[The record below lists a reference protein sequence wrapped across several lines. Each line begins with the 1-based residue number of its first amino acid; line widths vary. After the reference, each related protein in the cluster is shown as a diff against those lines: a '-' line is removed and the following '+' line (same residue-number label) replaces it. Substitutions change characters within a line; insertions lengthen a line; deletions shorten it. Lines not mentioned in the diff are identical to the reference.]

1 MKLLAGPNVRILDRY
16 LIAELIDPSLFGLSA
31 FTLILAATN
40 LLAISKLVA
49 NEHAPIWAVMQYFF
63 WQLPSLVV
71 LVIPMAML
79 LGVLLSLQRL
89 SNESEI
95 TAMKAGG
102 IGLVRIVAPLLAVG
116 FAVSLAALGLQ
127 EGVVPFATDRATE
140 LRQNVIQHIS
150 PFAGGNL
157 TVNAP
162 LPGGARQLT
171 TATGYE
177 PATQTLLDVTVVQF
191 DNKGYPRVFIF
202 SKKAR
207 FIPPSWNF
215 TDAKWYYFYPDGST
229 GMKEAPEDQV
239 DIGETPAELAR
250 RQANN
255 NPEDMSRAQIRDM
268 LGSGQLLP
276 VKIREYQLTY
286 EEKLARPFACF
297 VFTLLAIPFGLR
309 PTRGGGRGLGFGLSV
324 LIIFVY
330 FVVASVISAVFS
342 TLSGGLGV
350 ATAGAWIPNL
360 LFTAIGIVMLRRTAE
375 H

>member
-1 MKLLAGPNVRILDRY
+1 
-16 LIAELIDPSLFGLSA
+16 
-31 FTLILAATN
+31 
-40 LLAISKLVA
+40 LAISKLVA
-49 NEHAPIWAVMQYFF
+49 NEHAPIWAVIQYFF
-63 WQLPSLVV
+63 WQLPRIIV

-102 IGLVRIVAPLLAVG
+102 IGLMRIVAPLLAAG
-116 FAVSLAALGLQ
+116 FAVSVGALLLQ
-127 EGVVPFATDRATE
+127 EGIVPFADDRATE

-150 PFAGGNL
+150 PFSGGNL

-171 TATGYE
+171 TATKYE
-177 PATQTLLDVTVVQF
+177 PATQTLFDVTVVQF
-191 DNKGYPRVFIF
+191 DNLGRPRVFIF

-207 FIPPSWNF
+207 FTPPSWHF

-229 GMKEAPEDQV
+229 GTKEAPQDEV
-239 DIGETPAELAR
+239 DIGETPSELTQR
-250 RQANN
+250 KANN
-255 NPEDMSRAQIRDM
+255 NPEEMSRAQIREV
-268 LGSGQLLP
+268 LASGQLTP
-276 VKIREYQLTY
+276 VKVREYQLSY

-330 FVVASVISAVFS
+330 FVVLSIVSAVFS
-342 TLSGGLGV
+342 TMSGGVGV
-350 ATAGAWIPNL
+350 ATLGAWFPNL
-360 LFTAIGIVMLRRTAE
+360 LFTAIGLGMLKRAAE